1 MAERDNGCL
10 VLQTGGWGNLCKIM
24 KIKKRLLGSARRG
37 KGGNLREI
45 MKIKR
50 QIPDPASSCP
60 LGRPVSFPFG
70 SLPFVLIQFNFND
83 R

>member
-10 VLQTGGWGNLCKIM
+10 VLQRGGNLCKIM
-24 KIKKRLLGSARRG
+24 KIKKTVAWFCKEGG
-37 KGGNLREI
+37 GGNFREI

-50 QIPDPASSCP
+50 QIPDPALSNP
-60 LGRPVSFPFG
+60 LGRQVSFPFG